1 MSPKALRIT
10 LFVFTILIFGG
21 NHYAA
26 RNGFQ
31 GKSKCNCNCIMA
43 VGLNPEALG
52 LLIGLNDPSSFE
64 QQKTLMKEIGKGKES
79 CSVVFK
85 NEGGK
90 LATQYLPRD
99 GITSFSCGVAV
110 FCERGRNAT
119 LLCGRNYV
127 DVHASTKC
135 SLYCLPGGV
144 TASACEPW
152 WNKNGP
158 GNPLKKTPPPK
169 NTPLSMFFT
178 LTKISNSIIS
188 TFLPVKYA
196 QESVADEEVKE
207 IMSGPARWRLL
218 EGEAGIEK
226 GSLMVSRGEAEIRSF
241 CTGDTLSLIGPSAV
255 SLPVCQ
261 VDVSGR
267 WQGAYGRRL
276 SDGTWSPVT
285 VSLNLRKESGSLRG
299 EFNTAEGIF
308 NIMSASESGSDLN
321 LQAEG
326 TVAGRRRIFRL
337 RGRITKGDIVFDG
350 REESPG
356 GDANYN
362 VTGSVRRLYIA
373 DNALPIAILNQ
384 PYNFSLLAVSPDGET
399 IRFRVAGGQLPRGV
413 SLDSHSG
420 TFSGTPTER
429 GSFNIHV
436 VAYDAAGNVFEQF
449 LTLTVKKLAL
459 ATKLLADAF
468 VGQRYA
474 ATLKAAGGQ
483 PPYRFSGVPP
493 KGLKL
498 DPNTGELAGTP
509 SSANSNP
516 VFEVTVRDSQNNSES
531 QNVSMQVRGTTILTS
546 HFLPDATQGLPY
558 HTQFQVVGISSPVKW
573 SIAEGS
579 ISSLGLTLDPQTG
592 DLSGTP
598 TQVGA
603 FRFSVLAQG
612 LDSQSRNFVLMIK
625 QGSVTNVGR
634 PIAEA
639 PRSETDLRREIG
651 RAWNYNPSEHRGKNG
666 QRFAYVCPAHGE
678 PYELYGSD
686 IYADHSSLCT
696 AAVHAGLITFERG
709 GSVTIEIRPGQSSYQ
724 GSRRNGV
731 NSRSWHAEDGSFVFV
746 H

>member
-64 QQKTLMKEIGKGKES
+64 QQKRLMKEIGKGKES

-90 LATQYLPRD
+90 LTTQYLPRD

-226 GSLMVSRGEAEIRSF
+226 GSLMVSG
-241 CTGDTLSLIGPSAV
+241 G
-255 SLPVCQ
+255 
-261 VDVSGR
+261 
-267 WQGAYGRRL
+267 
-276 SDGTWSPVT
+276 
-285 VSLNLRKESGSLRG
+285 
-299 EFNTAEGIF
+299 
-308 NIMSASESGSDLN
+308 
-321 LQAEG
+321 EG

-399 IRFRVAGGQLPRGV
+399 IRFRVAGGQLPRGI
-413 SLDSHSG
+413 SLDGQSG
-420 TFSGTPTER
+420 T
-429 GSFNIHV
+429 
-436 VAYDAAGNVFEQF
+436 
-449 LTLTVKKLAL
+449 
-459 ATKLLADAF
+459 
-468 VGQRYA
+468 
-474 ATLKAAGGQ
+474 
-483 PPYRFSGVPP
+483 
-493 KGLKL
+493 
-498 DPNTGELAGTP
+498 
-509 SSANSNP
+509 
-516 VFEVTVRDSQNNSES
+516 
-531 QNVSMQVRGTTILTS
+531 
-546 HFLPDATQGLPY
+546 
-558 HTQFQVVGISSPVKW
+558 
-573 SIAEGS
+573 
-579 ISSLGLTLDPQTG
+579 
-592 DLSGTP
+592 LS
-598 TQVGA
+598 
-603 FRFSVLAQG
+603 
-612 LDSQSRNFVLMIK
+612 
-625 QGSVTNVGR
+625 
-634 PIAEA
+634 
-639 PRSETDLRREIG
+639 
-651 RAWNYNPSEHRGKNG
+651 
-666 QRFAYVCPAHGE
+666 
-678 PYELYGSD
+678 
-686 IYADHSSLCT
+686 
-696 AAVHAGLITFERG
+696 
-709 GSVTIEIRPGQSSYQ
+709 
-724 GSRRNGV
+724 
-731 NSRSWHAEDGSFVFV
+731 
-746 H
+746 